1 MLKKGFTLME
11 ILIAMALV
19 GILAAVVSPN
29 IARISPHKQKALF
42 IKAYT
47 RTEIAISNLI
57 NDAEIYPT
65 VYEPGKGKFLKFGLC
80 NQDEPIGTMAKN
92 GYIGTEFTG
101 TNKFCSVFAL
111 ELGGISGPSDEENC
125 ECAVKT
131 KDNLVYHID
140 QNSPEAEDK
149 VERTTNAATI
159 IVKLDEDEL
168 GTITIR
174 NDGLVDCGDDACTK
188 YLEDRYN
195 LQRKY

>member
-65 VYEPGKGKFLKFGLC
+65 VYEPGEGKFLKFGLC

-92 GYIGTEFTG
+92 GYTGPEFTG
-101 TNKFCSVFAL
+101 AKKLSSVFAI
-111 ELGGISGPSDEENC
+111 ELGGIVEAAEEG
-125 ECAVKT
+125 ATTFTVAT
-131 KDNLVYHID
+131 KDNLKYKIESK
-140 QNSPEAEDK
+140 NANNTT
-149 VERTTNAATI
+149 RTANAATI
-159 IVKLDEDEL
+159 VVELDGEKL
-168 GTITIR
+168 GTITVR